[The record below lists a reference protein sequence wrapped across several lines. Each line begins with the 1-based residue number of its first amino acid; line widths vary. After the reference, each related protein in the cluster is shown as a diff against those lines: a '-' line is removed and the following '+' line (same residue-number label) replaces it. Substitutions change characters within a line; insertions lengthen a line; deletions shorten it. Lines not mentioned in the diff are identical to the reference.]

1 LCRTETELHY
11 ERNISL
17 NRAGGLKTI
26 PDRYFPLT
34 INTYQNP
41 VFSMHIMKPEI
52 PMSYEVCRKVSIF
65 VHSSDFLPT
74 FSGREDFYGIDYG
87 RNIEVE
93 VTPEIIKTDRSLAKL
108 DPEMRE
114 CYFDNERSLRFFRA
128 YTQKNCEI
136 ECFTNYTIQR
146 CGCVALDQ
154 PYSISHNITLCH
166 YRSFHDSICCMHVR
180 TELQMQENFS
190 IERNCSCYPT
200 CDSISFHTKYRY
212 TKINTNETTIAV
224 RMNTDDI
231 VLYRRYQQF
240 TFSDIVSYVGGLLG
254 LFAGISMLSIVELF
268 YFFSLRLCGSLYQ
281 YFYK

>member
-1 LCRTETELHY
+1 M
-11 ERNISL
+11 ISNL
-17 NRAGGLKTI
+17 PYFLVHR
-26 PDRYFPLT
+26 PDL
-34 INTYQNP
+34 
-41 VFSMHIMKPEI
+41 
-52 PMSYEVCRKVSIF
+52 
-65 VHSSDFLPT
+65 LPT
-74 FSGREDFYGIDYG
+74 FLQRNDFIELKFGND
-87 RNIEVE
+87 IEVE

-108 DPEMRE
+108 DPELRE
-114 CYFDNERSLRFFRA
+114 CYFDNERSLRFFRT

-154 PYSISHNITLCH
+154 PYNDAKNITLCLDQSVLIH
-166 YRSFHDSICCMHVR
+166 EEHSVPNCQLYQTSKLIS
-180 TELQMQENFS
+180 QENFS

-200 CDSISFHTKYRY
+200 CDSISYHTKYRY

-224 RMNTDDI
+224 RLNTDDI